1 MILLLFFSL
10 LLNTPDSLN
19 TDYKT
24 VTDLESQRINE
35 IRKVSFNPITKE
47 LYFYEAY
54 SGYLFVKNNSI
65 DTLDQ
70 FDPYL
75 LDNTLMVFDT
85 YNNKLK
91 FIDSGLGRVFEYDQN
106 NKLLERIDRSYNL
119 RAFYNFRASLS
130 KQNKIIAYGG
140 YGEFTDKT
148 ELLSFNSIS
157 EFEWESIHKNTHEP
171 DKSALVIDMLMP
183 NDNYINLFAYSSSYL
198 KVYTLSLVG
207 NNQNTLKWEPSS
219 HFYIPTDIGNG
230 IYRENSFSNYRTIDN
245 KFNMMGNYFYDLNTN
260 ELLKWETSNEI
271 FGVFQSSIHQDSLY
285 VVLNDNFLDLYNP
298 INLVVQTHH
307 IDDFFAQNIFTKP
320 SSNQSQLLILIL
332 VLVVSV
338 ILLSVILYKNKLVKI
353 PHKVFEKNGSSLKLH
368 TKNGIKTF
376 IEEDEIMFLNHVNTM
391 YENQT
396 NSIELD
402 KFDDLL
408 FNGIGYKTHMTS
420 KRNSIITNIN
430 DQIGDVFINKTKGKH
445 DKRRVVL
452 NFDFTLLK

>member
-1 MILLLFFSL
+1 MLLLLFFSL
-10 LLNTPDSLN
+10 LLNNSDSLY

-24 VTDLESQRINE
+24 VADLESQRINE
-35 IRKVSFNPITKE
+35 TRKVSFNPITKE
-47 LYFYEAY
+47 LYLYEAY

-65 DTLDQ
+65 DTLDR

-91 FIDSGLGRVFEYDQN
+91 FIDSGLGRVFEYDQS
-106 NKLLERIDRSYNL
+106 NKQLERIDRSYNL

-140 YGEFTDKT
+140 YGEFIQKT
-148 ELLSFNSIS
+148 ELLAFNSRS
-157 EFEWESIHKNTHEP
+157 KLEWESIHKNTNQP
-171 DKSALVIDMLMP
+171 DKYSTVIDMLMP
-183 NDNYINLFAYSSSYL
+183 NENHIKLFVYSSNYL
-198 KVYTLSLVG
+198 EVYTLSLVG
-207 NNQNTLKWEPSS
+207 NSQNTLKWEPSS
-219 HFYIPTDIGNG
+219 HFNLLTDIGNG
-230 IYRENSFSNYRTIDN
+230 IYRENSFSNYRIINN
-245 KFNMMGNYFYDLNTN
+245 KFNLMGNYFYDLNTK
-260 ELLKWETSNEI
+260 ELLKWETSNEV

-285 VVLNDNFLDLYNP
+285 IVLNDNPLDLYNP
-298 INLVVQTHH
+298 VNLVVQTHH
-307 IDDFFAQNIFTKP
+307 IDDFFTQNIFTKP
-320 SSNQSQLLILIL
+320 SNNKRQLLILIL
-332 VLVVSV
+332 VLVVFI
-338 ILLSVILYKNKLVKI
+338 ILFSVILYKNKLVKK

-368 TKNGIKTF
+368 TKNGIISF
-376 IEEDEIMFLNHVNTM
+376 IEEDEIMFLNHVNTL

-430 DQIGDVFINKTKGKH
+430 DQIGDVFIKKTKGKH
-445 DKRRVVL
+445 DKRRVIL

>member
-207 NNQNTLKWEPSS
+207 NNQNILKWEPSS

-338 ILLSVILYKNKLVKI
+338 ILFSVILYKNKLVKI

-368 TKNGIKTF
+368 TKNGIITF

-430 DQIGDVFINKTKGKH
+430 DHIGDVFIKKIKSKH
-445 DKRRVVL
+445 DKRRVIL